1 MSGTSSTKGILT
13 RVHVNQ
19 HVARANKKN
28 GTDHP
33 AITIKSSKGNRY
45 ANRVTFDGEWTLISS
60 PLKPLSCGATLWVE
74 GYDNGTN
81 LHAE

>member
-1 MSGTSSTKGILT
+1 MSGTSLTKGILT

-33 AITIKSSKGNRY
+33 AITIKSSKGNQY
-45 ANRVTFDGEWTLISS
+45 ASKVTFQGVWTLVSS
-60 PLKPLSCGATLWVE
+60 PLKPLSCGATMWIE
-74 GYDNGTN
+74 GIDMGNN